1 MPFITLH
8 VRIRPAISNFLTSAT
23 NTCIMGY
30 TAVNTWH
37 EVEFKPLLVCKLL
50 QCFLCQWRL
59 LVIIIAKVF
68 LCLPEPWKSG
78 NLAYETCSTL
88 ISFAI
93 AYLTSIKAG
102 LSHHHSHWQCL
113 GHRARLSSLF
123 SNLHCCYP
131 ILHQ

>member
-1 MPFITLH
+1 MPFITIH
-8 VRIRPAISNFLTSAT
+8 VRISISYFKFPHFSNEYL
-23 NTCIMGY
+23 Y
-30 TAVNTWH
+30 TGVNTWH
-37 EVEFKPLLVCKLL
+37 EVEYIPLLVCKLL

-59 LVIIIAKVF
+59 LVIIAKVY

-113 GHRARLSSLF
+113 GHKARLSSLF
-123 SNLHCCYP
+123 SNLHCCCP